1 MSKMK
6 PEEFEIFS
14 ACIPG
19 LERELLAEIKKIG
32 FKQAKLKV
40 GGVSFFGDWHD
51 VWRAN
56 LYLRGAT
63 KVLVRFASFR
73 TTHLAQLDKL
83 SHKLNWENLLQY
95 KKPFRVETVCRKSK
109 IYHSGAA
116 NQRISK
122 AISDKINAKE
132 DPNSYIIIKTRISS
146 DICTISLDSSGEGL
160 HKRGYKIST
169 GKAPIRETLAAL
181 FLQKMKFDGSQV
193 VYDPMCGSGTIVIEA
208 AEIALGLP
216 AGRKRSFAFMELPSF
231 KKREYQ
237 KLTKVNQKK
246 TNLKFYGSDRDNG
259 AILNS
264 IKNSKKAGV
273 DLFCHFETKSIS
285 DATPP
290 TQEPGIVLVNP
301 PYGKRV
307 GNRKNLFALYRSL
320 GQTLSEK
327 FIGWQVGI
335 ITSDPGLAKAT
346 ELKFLDIS
354 SAVDNG
360 GIKVKLYETKI
371 NHPQI

>member
-1 MSKMK
+1 MK
-6 PEEFEIFS
+6 SEEFEIFI
-14 ACIPG
+14 ACVPG
-19 LERELLAEIKKIG
+19 LEHELLSEIKKHS
-32 FKQAKLKV
+32 FKQTKLMV
-40 GGVSFFGDWHD
+40 GGISLFGDWRD

-56 LYLRGAT
+56 FYLRGAT

-73 TTHLAQLDKL
+73 ATHLAQLDKL
-83 SHKLNWENLLQY
+83 SHKLNWGNLLHY
-95 KKPFRVETVCRKSK
+95 KKSFRVETVCRKSK
-109 IYHSGAA
+109 IYHSRAA
-116 NQRISK
+116 TERISK
-122 AISDKINAKE
+122 AISNKIDATE
-132 DPNSYIIIKTRISS
+132 DPNSGIIIKTRISS

-160 HKRGYKIST
+160 HKRGYKIES

-181 FLQKMKFDGSQV
+181 FLEKMKFDGSQV
-193 VYDPMCGSGTIVIEA
+193 LYDPMCGSGTIVIEA

-216 AGRKRSFAFMELPSF
+216 AGRNRTFAFMELPSF
-231 KKREYQ
+231 QKDEYEE
-237 KLTKVNQKK
+237 LTQVNQKK
-246 TNLKFYGSDRDNG
+246 INLKFYGSDRDNG
-259 AILNS
+259 AILSS

-273 DLFCHFETKSIS
+273 EKFCQFKTISIS
-285 DATPP
+285 AAIPP

-327 FIGWQVGI
+327 FVGWQVGI

-346 ELKFLDIS
+346 ELKFLNIS
-354 SAVDNG
+354 NTVDNG
-360 GIKVKLYETKI
+360 GIKVQLYETKI

>member
-1 MSKMK
+1 MK
-6 PEEFEIFS
+6 PEKFEIFI
-14 ACIPG
+14 ACVPG
-19 LERELLAEIKKIG
+19 LEHELLSEIKKND
-32 FKQAKLKV
+32 FKKAKLMV
-40 GGVSFFGDWHD
+40 GGASLLGDWRD

-56 LYLRGAT
+56 FYLRGAT

-73 TTHLAQLDKL
+73 AIHLSQLDKR
-83 SHKLNWENLLQY
+83 SRKLEWGKLLNF
-95 KKPFRVETVCRKSK
+95 KKPFKVETVCHKSK
-109 IYHSGAA
+109 IYHSKAA
-116 NQRISK
+116 SQRISK
-122 AISDKINAKE
+122 AISNKIDATE
-132 DPNSYIIIKTRISS
+132 DPNSGIIIKTRISS

-160 HKRGYKIST
+160 HKRGYKIAT

-216 AGRKRSFAFMELPSF
+216 AGRNRTFAFMELPSF
-231 KKREYQ
+231 Q
-237 KLTKVNQKK
+237 KDQYEELTQVNQKK
-246 TNLKFYGSDRDNG
+246 INLKFYGSDRDNG
-259 AILNS
+259 AILSS

-273 DLFCHFETKSIS
+273 EKFCQFKTIS
-285 DATPP
+285 VSAAIPP

-327 FIGWQVGI
+327 FVDWQIGI
-335 ITSDPGLAKAT
+335 ITSDPGLAIAT
-346 ELKFLDIS
+346 GLKFLDIS
-354 SAVDNG
+354 SPVDNG
-360 GIKVKLYETKI
+360 GIKVQLYETKI

>member
-1 MSKMK
+1 MK
-6 PEEFEIFS
+6 PEEFEIFI
-14 ACIPG
+14 ACVPG
-19 LERELLAEIKKIG
+19 LEHELLSEIKKNN
-32 FKQAKLKV
+32 FKQTKLMV
-40 GGVSFFGDWHD
+40 GGASLFGDWRD

-56 LYLRGAT
+56 FYLRGAT

-73 TTHLAQLDKL
+73 ATHLAQLDRL

-95 KKPFRVETVCRKSK
+95 KKSFRVETVCRKSK

-116 NQRISK
+116 TERISK
-122 AISDKINAKE
+122 AISDKIDAKE
-132 DPNSYIIIKTRISS
+132 DPNSGIVIKTRISS

-160 HKRGYKIST
+160 HKRGYKIAT

-216 AGRKRSFAFMELPSF
+216 AGRNRTFAFMELPSF
-231 KKREYQ
+231 QKDEYE
-237 KLTKVNQKK
+237 KLTKINQKK
-246 TNLKFYGSDRDNG
+246 INLKFYGSDRDNG
-259 AILNS
+259 AIQNS
-264 IKNSKKAGV
+264 IKNSKKANV
-273 DLFCHFETKSIS
+273 ETFCRFKTSSIS

-290 TQEPGIVLVNP
+290 TQEPGIILVNP

-307 GNRKNLFALYRSL
+307 GDRKNLFALYRSL

>member
-1 MSKMK
+1 MK
-6 PEEFEIFS
+6 PEKFEIFI

-19 LERELLAEIKKIG
+19 LEHELLAEIKQIG
-32 FKQAKLKV
+32 FNQTKLSV
-40 GGVSFFGDWHD
+40 GGVSFFGDWRD

-56 LYLRGAT
+56 FYLRGAT

-73 TTHLAQLDKL
+73 ATHLAQLDKL

-95 KKPFRVETVCRKSK
+95 KKSFRVETVCRKSK

-116 NQRISK
+116 SQRISK
-122 AISDKINAKE
+122 AVSDNIDAKE
-132 DPNSYIIIKTRISS
+132 DPNSRIVIKTRISS
-146 DICTISLDSSGEGL
+146 DICTISIDSSGECL
-160 HKRGYKIST
+160 HKRGYKIAT

-216 AGRKRSFAFMELPSF
+216 PGRRRNFTFMELPSF
-231 KKREYQ
+231 QKDVYE
-237 KLTKVNQKK
+237 KLTTINQKK
-246 TNLKFYGSDRDNG
+246 INHRFFGSDRDEG
-259 AILNS
+259 AIQNS
-264 IKNSKKAGV
+264 IKNSKTANV
-273 DLFCHFETKSIS
+273 DTFCHFKACSIS
-285 DATPP
+285 SVVPP
-290 TQEPGIVLVNP
+290 THEPGIILINP

-307 GNRKNLFALYRSL
+307 GDRKKLFALYKSL
-320 GQTLSEK
+320 GQTLLEK
-327 FIGWQVGI
+327 FVDWQIGI

-346 ELKFLDIS
+346 GLNFSDIS

>member
-1 MSKMK
+1 MK
-6 PEEFEIFS
+6 PEEFEIFI
-14 ACIPG
+14 ACLPG
-19 LERELLAEIKKIG
+19 LEHELLSEIKKNG
-32 FKQAKLKV
+32 FKQTKLMV
-40 GGVSFFGDWHD
+40 GGVSLFGDWCD

-56 LYLRGAT
+56 FYLRGAT

-73 TTHLAQLDKL
+73 ATHLAQLDKL
-83 SHKLNWENLLQY
+83 LHKLNWEKLLQY
-95 KKPFRVETVCRKSK
+95 KKSFRVETVCRKSK

-116 NQRISK
+116 SQRISK
-122 AISDKINAKE
+122 AISAQINAKE
-132 DPNSYIIIKTRISS
+132 NPNSNTIIKVRISS

-160 HKRGYKIST
+160 HKRGYKIAT

-216 AGRKRSFAFMELPSF
+216 AGRRKNFTFMELPSF
-231 KKREYQ
+231 QENEYE
-237 KLTKVNQKK
+237 KLTKIKHKK
-246 TNLKFYGSDRDNG
+246 VNLKFYGSDRDKG
-259 AILNS
+259 AIQNS
-264 IKNSKKAGV
+264 IKNSKKANV
-273 DLFCHFETKSIS
+273 ETICQFETSSIS
-285 DATPP
+285 GAVPP

-327 FIGWQVGI
+327 FVDWQVGI

-346 ELKFLDIS
+346 GLKFLDIS
-354 SAVDNG
+354 STVDNG
-360 GIKVKLYETKI
+360 GIKVQLYKTKI
-371 NHPQI
+371 KHPQT